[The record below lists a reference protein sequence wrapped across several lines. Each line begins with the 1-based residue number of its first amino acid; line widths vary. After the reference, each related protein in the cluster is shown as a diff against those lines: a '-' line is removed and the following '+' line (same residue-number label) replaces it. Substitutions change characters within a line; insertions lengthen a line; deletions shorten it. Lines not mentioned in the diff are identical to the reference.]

1 MLRIHHGKLTNKEV
15 NLVVEGDLLGPWVE
29 EIRKTCDPFLGNGRK
44 LSIDLSGVLFADR
57 DGVALLRYLGGRQ
70 AQLNCSPF
78 LAELMRD
85 QEPEE
90 RG

>member
-1 MLRIHHGKLTNKEV
+1 MLRIHHGKLTSKEV

-29 EIRKTCDPFLGNGRK
+29 ELRKTCDPFLGNGRK

-57 DGVALLRYLGGRQ
+57 DGVALLRHLGGRQ
-70 AQLNCSPF
+70 AQLNCSAF
-78 LAELMRD
+78 LAELLRD